1 MLHYRLFTS
10 ESVCA
15 GHPDKVADQVSD
27 AILDAVYEQD
37 PRGRVAMET
46 LVTRNQTV
54 LAGEVTTTAT
64 VDFESVARR
73 VIRRLGYTEDEY
85 EFTDRSPIFTRIS
98 KQSPDIAQGV
108 DDGGAGDQ
116 GMMFG
121 YATNETP
128 ELMPLP
134 ITLAHAICQ
143 AIDAARET
151 RSIPY
156 LRPDGKS
163 QVTVRYENGKPVAV
177 DKVVMAVPH
186 EAHVTNEQI
195 KADLIARVAE
205 PILRKYGYA
214 IDAQNVIVNGTGRWI
229 VGGPASDTGLTGRKI
244 VVDGYGGMARVGGGA
259 FSGKDATKVDRSGA
273 YGARFV
279 AKNVVGAGLADRC
292 EVQLAYAIGVARPV
306 GTAIETFGTARA
318 DQARIEKF
326 AEEVLDTSVRGII
339 EGLRLRRPVYEKTAA
354 YGHFGRAEFS
364 WEQVVQAAVRA

>member
-1 MLHYRLFTS
+1 MHYSRFTS

-27 AILDAVYEQD
+27 AILDAVYQQD

-46 LVTRNQTV
+46 LVTRDQTI

-85 EFTDRSPIFTRIS
+85 GFTDRSPIFTRIS
-98 KQSPDIAQGV
+98 QQSPDIAQGV
-108 DDGGAGDQ
+108 DADGAGDQ

-134 ITLAHAICQ
+134 ITLAHMLCHG
-143 AIDAARET
+143 IDSARET
-151 RSIPY
+151 GTIPY

-163 QVTVRYENGKPVAV
+163 QVTVRYEGGRPKAIE
-177 DKVVMAVPH
+177 KVVMAVPH
-186 EAHVTNEQI
+186 HPDATPDQV
-195 KADLIARVAE
+195 KRDLFERVAT
-205 PILRKYGYA
+205 PILARYGFGV
-214 IDAQNVIVNGTGRWI
+214 DVDDVIVNGTGRWI
-229 VGGPASDTGLTGRKI
+229 IGGPSSDTGLTGRKI

-259 FSGKDATKVDRSGA
+259 FSGKDATKVDRSAA
-273 YGARFV
+273 YGARYV

-306 GTAIETFGTARA
+306 GTAIDTFGTARA
-318 DQARIEKF
+318 DQSRIEAF
-326 AEEVLDTSVRGII
+326 AREVLDTSVRGII
-339 EGLRLRRPVYEKTAA
+339 EGLDLRRPIYEKTAA
-354 YGHFGRAEFS
+354 YGHFGRADFS
-364 WEQVVQAAVRA
+364 WEKLVQAAVRS

>member
-1 MLHYRLFTS
+1 VHYSLFTS

-15 GHPDKVADQVSD
+15 GHPDKIADQVSD
-27 AILDAVYEQD
+27 ALLDAVYRED
-37 PRGRVAMET
+37 PRGRVAIET
-46 LVTRNQTV
+46 LVTRDQIV

-64 VDFESVARR
+64 VDFEGVARR
-73 VIRRLGYTEDEY
+73 VVKRLGYTNPAFGFTY
-85 EFTDRSPIFTRIS
+85 ESPIFTRIS
-98 KQSPDIAQGV
+98 EQSPDIAQGV
-108 DDGGAGDQ
+108 DAEGAGDQ

-134 ITLAHAICQ
+134 ITLAHLLCQ
-143 AIDAARET
+143 GMDTAREQG
-151 RSIPY
+151 SIPY

-163 QVTVRYENGKPVAV
+163 QVTVRYENRRPKAV
-177 DKVVMAVPH
+177 EKVVLAVPH
-186 EAHVTNEQI
+186 NPDVATEQI
-195 KADLIARVAE
+195 VRDLYQKVVT
-205 PILRKYGYA
+205 PILQRYGFGVA
-214 IDAQNVIVNGTGRWI
+214 PSELIVNGTGRWI

-292 EVQLAYAIGVARPV
+292 EVQLAYAIGRPEPVCVA
-306 GTAIETFGTARA
+306 IDTFETARA

-326 AEEVLDTSVRGII
+326 AAEVLDTSVRGII
-339 EGLRLRRPVYEKTAA
+339 DGLQLRRPVYEKTAA

-364 WEQVVQAAVRA
+364 WERLVSAPVRA